1 MKHKRAVDLEMN
13 HRGRYRAGLV
23 PRVNTRVSI
32 GCPPSILVLMCVF
45 LIQGLAG
52 EETHTPGTTL
62 FKKILPSTSGI
73 GWVHENAMSEE
84 RYLPETLGPGCAFFD
99 YDNDGWV
106 DVYLVQYGPSDFYT
120 PEKPL
125 SNALYRNNGDGTFSN
140 VTKQAGVSGGHF
152 GMGVAA
158 ADYDNDGDTD
168 LHITAYGRSIL
179 YGNQGNGTF
188 RDITLKSGLEASGW
202 TTSSVWFDYDNDGK
216 LDLFLCS
223 FVRYSLD
230 DLVLCGNN
238 LLGRN
243 YYCIPTKFEPTP
255 SLLFRN
261 NGDGTFTE
269 VGYKSD
275 IGRSMGKALGVVAT
289 DINNDRLMDLFVAND
304 TVQNFLFINRGN
316 DQWEEV
322 GFSSEVGFSL
332 NGKAR
337 SGMGVDAA
345 DFNDDGWQDLF
356 VANVDQEMFALYQ
369 NEGDESF
376 RDLSHPN
383 QVAQA
388 TRLLS
393 GWGLKFLDFDVDG
406 DVDLFLANGHPDD
419 MVDSYALQVTYEMP
433 LLLFENVNGRLFDIS
448 QQAGAVFAEWFPAR
462 GLSVG
467 DYDNDGRVDILVANN
482 GREPIL
488 LKNMWGPENHW
499 IGLKLV
505 GKTCN
510 RDGIGALIRWSVD
523 GVVKGRLKTSGG
535 SYLASHDQREVL
547 GLGKVPKLD
556 WIEIHWPAP
565 SSRVQRFTDLPVDA
579 YLTLT
584 EGEVE

>member
-1 MKHKRAVDLEMN
+1 MLLIGDLNGGESD
-13 HRGRYRAGLV
+13 
-23 PRVNTRVSI
+23 PPNT
-32 GCPPSILVLMCVF
+32 P
-45 LIQGLAG
+45 
-52 EETHTPGTTL
+52 L
-62 FKKILPSTSGI
+62 FKKIPPSTSGVV
-73 GWVHENAMSEE
+73 WVHENAMSEE

-106 DVYLVQYGPSDFYT
+106 DLYLVQYGPSDLYT
-120 PEKPL
+120 PQKPV
-125 SNALYRNNGDGTFSN
+125 SSALYKNNGDGTFSD
-140 VTKQAGVSGGHF
+140 VTKKAGVAGRHF
-152 GMGVAA
+152 GMGAAA

-168 LHITAYGRSIL
+168 LHVTAYGNAIL
-179 YGNQGNGTF
+179 YENRGDGTF
-188 RDITLKSGLEASGW
+188 RDVTEHSGLAAPGW
-202 TTSSVWFDYDNDGK
+202 TTSSAWFDYDNDGR

-230 DLVLCGNN
+230 VLVLCGNN

-243 YYCIPTKFEPTP
+243 YYCIPTNFEPTP

-269 VGYKSD
+269 VGHKSD
-275 IGRSMGKALGVVAT
+275 IGRSMGKALGVVTT

-304 TVQNFLFINRGN
+304 TVQNFLFANRGN
-316 DQWEEV
+316 DQWEEI

-345 DFNDDGWQDLF
+345 DFDQDGWQDLF

-369 NEGDESF
+369 NQQDELF

-383 QVAQA
+383 QIAQA

-406 DVDLFLANGHPDD
+406 DIDLFLANGHPDD
-419 MVDSYALQVTYEMP
+419 MIDSYSLQVTYEMP
-433 LLLFENVNGRLFDIS
+433 FVLFENVDGRLRDIS
-448 QQAGAVFAEWFPAR
+448 KRAGPVFAEKFPAR
-462 GLSVG
+462 GLTVG
-467 DYDNDGRVDILVANN
+467 DFNNDGRVDIVVANN
-482 GREPIL
+482 GREPVV
-488 LKNMWGPENHW
+488 LKNNWGADHHW
-499 IGLKLV
+499 IGLRLV
-505 GKTCN
+505 GKTGN

-523 GVVKGRLKTSGG
+523 GVVRSRLKISGG

-547 GLGKVPKLD
+547 GLGKVAKLD
-556 WIEIHWPAP
+556 WVEIRWPAP
-565 SSRVQRFTDLPVDA
+565 SSEVQRFEDLPVDA
-579 YLTLT
+579 YVTLT
-584 EGEVE
+584 EGETE